1 MFCLLLYLSVSSDCW
16 QCTINRLLTGQLG
29 LFPGCNL
36 DKRDSVL
43 IDPHSPHNDL
53 CVPLCANRPLTCTV
67 DHYIC
72 CIEPALNT
80 SHHVHASSSWDE
92 LSILK
97 IVYEA
102 DHYEQMVIVIVSASH
117 VNLVKW
123 QRNCD
128 WEECDEPK
136 AKVLFKK
143 SLFIFVPWLNLY
155 IYIYIYISGVK
166 QLIMINHIQNK
177 SFCLHNIWVLCIF
190 IMYI

>member
-1 MFCLLLYLSVSSDCW
+1 MISACHYVQTVLYHARW
-16 QCTINRLLTGQLG
+16 
-29 LFPGCNL
+29 
-36 DKRDSVL
+36 
-43 IDPHSPHNDL
+43 
-53 CVPLCANRPLTCTV
+53 ACTV

-102 DHYEQMVIVIVSASH
+102 DHYEQIVIVIVIVSASH

-155 IYIYIYISGVK
+155 IYISGVK
-166 QLIMINHIQNK
+166 QLIMINH

-190 IMYI
+190 IMYIKIHIHGCEYISEKYVMFIYSIYLFII